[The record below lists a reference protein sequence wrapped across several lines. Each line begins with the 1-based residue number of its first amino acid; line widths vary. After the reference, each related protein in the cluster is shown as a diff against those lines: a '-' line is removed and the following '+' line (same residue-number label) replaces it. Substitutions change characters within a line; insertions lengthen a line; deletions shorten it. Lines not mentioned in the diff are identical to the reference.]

1 MASVDY
7 GSDISIVAD
16 IDLSGR
22 VVTGP
27 RLVAEAVAR
36 RLMTPNGGL
45 IGDVHYGFDL
55 SQYINDDM
63 GPADFAAMI
72 SGAVQEC
79 LKDERVLAA
88 EVTVETTTLDASRT
102 QKSLDV
108 SITLTISSGTFDLVL
123 AVSDVGVELLSVE

>member
-1 MASVDY
+1 MATDY
-7 GSDISIVAD
+7 GTDISVVSD
-16 IDLSGR
+16 VDFSGR

-36 RLMTPNGGL
+36 RLLTPNGSL
-45 IGDVHYGFDL
+45 IGDPHYGFDL

-63 GPADFAAMI
+63 GPADYAALI
-72 SGAVQEC
+72 SGATHEC

-88 EVTVETTTLDASRT
+88 EVTLETTSLDASRT
-102 QKSLDV
+102 QKRLDV

-123 AVSDVGVELLSVE
+123 GVSDVGVELLSVE